1 MVILSQ
7 QLVIDQRRCRCLA
20 SNSSCWPDALVWQS
34 FNETI
39 DGRLLSSEPSAVVC
53 NEKPYNAEACAL
65 AIAQWSNST
74 WRSDQAGALQNHNWE
89 NSSCSIFTNSTTC
102 NQGSVSVF
110 AVNATLPEHVQKTV
124 RFAATNNFRLVIK
137 STGHDYL
144 GRSTAAG
151 SLLLW
156 LHHMKTM
163 TLIEQYS
170 SCGHASVSNAARIGA
185 GVQWSEVYRWPNEFN
200 LTAIGGASMVADA
213 SWSGYFSMLDM
224 RLSGVFHVPNGN
236 VTVVNDTLNQFAVN
250 NSDLDFGKTLI
261 FTIPSFYDYFTLILD
276 PSNPTGFNVLLS
288 SRLIR
293 ESIVR
298 NLPEKVAEVFAQV
311 RGQSVTG
318 SILLGHIVAGG
329 QVSNTSNT
337 NNSVNPGW
345 RTALLHMVNSQGWL
359 DTTSEDIKEYLAKEV
374 TSRTDILDQL
384 LKELLRRES
393 SINTL
398 NEFLKYAKIEQDLRD
413 RICNLSIDSQQLYS
427 NFNRPSIPSLTATVN
442 PSKQYY
448 HKIKHN
454 NPRSH
459 STQLQSSVSRRNSVP
474 ALGNRTSTIH
484 NTKQIQNYTS
494 QSTLKQNPINTG
506 STSQHQFNNCKVCGR
521 KNHRTIDC

>member
-1 MVILSQ
+1 
-7 QLVIDQRRCRCLA
+7 
-20 SNSSCWPDALVWQS
+20 
-34 FNETI
+34 
-39 DGRLLSSEPSAVVC
+39 
-53 NEKPYNAEACAL
+53 
-65 AIAQWSNST
+65 
-74 WRSDQAGALQNHNWE
+74 
-89 NSSCSIFTNSTTC
+89 
-102 NQGSVSVF
+102 
-110 AVNATLPEHVQKTV
+110 
-124 RFAATNNFRLVIK
+124 
-137 STGHDYL
+137 
-144 GRSTAAG
+144 
-151 SLLLW
+151 
-156 LHHMKTM
+156 
-163 TLIEQYS
+163 
-170 SCGHASVSNAARIGA
+170 
-185 GVQWSEVYRWPNEFN
+185 
-200 LTAIGGASMVADA
+200 
-213 SWSGYFSMLDM
+213 M

-250 NSDLDFGKTLI
+250 NSDLDFGKTSI
-261 FTIPSFYDYFTLILD
+261 FTVPSFYDYFTLILD

-288 SRLIR
+288 SRLIH

-384 LKELLRRES
+384 LFGSQPSCYTNEADINERKQLPDEPITPYYGDIINLCLEIDSNILEKIIIQHLMSRINPDFRKELSRRES
-393 SINTL
+393 SINIL
-398 NEFLKYAKIEQDLRD
+398 NEFLKYAKIEQDLHD
-413 RICNLSIDSQQLYS
+413 RIRNLSIDSQQLYS

-454 NPRSH
+454 NPSSH
-459 STQLQSSVSRRNSVP
+459 STQLHSSVSRRNSVP

-506 STSQHQFNNCKVCGR
+506 STSQHQFNNSIQVILWQNKIFFDPSSSII
-521 KNHRTIDC
+521 NIPPQLAIRTGDHPPIYSKQYPASYKDQDIKFQETQKLLERGQIEESTSPWS